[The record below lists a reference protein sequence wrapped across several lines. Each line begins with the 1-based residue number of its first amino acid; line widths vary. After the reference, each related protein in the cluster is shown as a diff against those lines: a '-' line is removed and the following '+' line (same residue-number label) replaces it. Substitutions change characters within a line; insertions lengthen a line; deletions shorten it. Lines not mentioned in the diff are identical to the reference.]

1 MTWYEFKK
9 LIYYDSPKSYKKK
22 LFFSSQP
29 IVLSTFLSGD
39 MNTSIT
45 RLWKAGGKNLKD
57 PLTITITPRIKLE
70 LKQVFLMNS
79 LSIRRIFISTK
90 LKKIE
95 EKTHIFSDIFKMYTQ
110 KKCKLHCLITTSC
123 CLFCFINLTLIN
135 QINETPFNY
144 NNMWIICLI
153 LQF

>member
-1 MTWYEFKK
+1 MTLEEAIKNKIHMDVGEQITQYKNIFFHQLQLTWYEFKK

-79 LSIRRIFISTK
+79 LSI
-90 LKKIE
+90 
-95 EKTHIFSDIFKMYTQ
+95 
-110 KKCKLHCLITTSC
+110 
-123 CLFCFINLTLIN
+123 FINPTNFHFHEIKKNRGKNSHLFRYFQNVHTKK
-135 QINETPFNY
+135 
-144 NNMWIICLI
+144 M
-153 LQF
+153 